1 MRVRRAAGL
10 LSVGFAVVVA
20 WALTAAWHIQAQYFL
35 PAEDFHESQLPALL
49 AYGPLAG
56 MVVAA
61 HAAGKGRRALL
72 VAIGLVTAPLA
83 CDLPLLLWMWPLAVV
98 VVVLARTAYSLTQR
112 RFGDRAIRFATLAIV
127 WPMLLAAASV
137 QPITSHVRWNWP
149 WLSFR
154 APIRTLLADA
164 DRAADALGLPT
175 DRRLTDEEVA
185 ALEARTPLRLTLEY
199 PFTRQPMWVSVLNNK
214 TRMPKGEVFLWWG
227 GPDGRPTFGP
237 LDTTWMVVR
246 YASD

>member
-1 MRVRRAAGL
+1 MRRAAGL
-10 LSVGFAVVVA
+10 LSLGFAVVVA
-20 WALTAAWHIQAQYFL
+20 WTLTAAWQIQAQYYL

-56 MVVAA
+56 LTIAA
-61 HAAGKGRRALL
+61 LAMGHGRRSLL
-72 VAIGLVTAPLA
+72 IASGLVTAPIA

-98 VVVLARTAYSLTQR
+98 VVVLARAAYSLTRR
-112 RFGDRAIRFATLAIV
+112 RFGDRTIRCATLAVV
-127 WPMLLAAASV
+127 WPMLLASASV
-137 QPITSHVRWNWP
+137 QPVTSQLRWNWP

-154 APIRTLLADA
+154 GPIRTFLADA
-164 DRAADALGLPT
+164 DRAADALALPT

-199 PFTRQPMWVSVLNNK
+199 PFTGQPIRVSVLNNK

-227 GPDGRPTFGP
+227 GPDGRATFGR
-237 LDTTWMVVR
+237 LDTTWMIIR

>member
-1 MRVRRAAGL
+1 MRRAAGL
-10 LSVGFAVVVA
+10 LSLGFAVVVA
-20 WALTAAWHIQAQYFL
+20 WTLTAAWQIQAQYYL
-35 PAEDFHESQLPALL
+35 PAEDFHESQLPALV
-49 AYGPLAG
+49 AYGLLAG
-56 MVVAA
+56 LTIAA
-61 HAAGKGRRALL
+61 QAAGKGRRALL

-83 CDLPLLLWMWPLAVV
+83 CDVLFFMVWWPVGAGLVTLGLAS
-98 VVVLARTAYSLTQR
+98 YWLTRR
-112 RFGDRAIRFATLAIV
+112 RFTRRTVRFASLAFV
-127 WPMLLAAASV
+127 WPRLLAAASV